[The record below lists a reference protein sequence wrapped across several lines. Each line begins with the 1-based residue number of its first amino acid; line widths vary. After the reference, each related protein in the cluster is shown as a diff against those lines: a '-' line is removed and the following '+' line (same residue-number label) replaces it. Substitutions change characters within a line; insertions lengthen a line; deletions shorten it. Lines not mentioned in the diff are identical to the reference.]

1 MLPQRSVLFGFSLA
15 LLVMALLWLALQSE
29 RRAWAPFAFAGS
41 VAALTPLAHLH
52 AYGTMVA
59 LAAFWAVFSRRR
71 EWVAFFVPALVLGA
85 PMVLWMAGGGAATF
99 NRLTCWLANTAGHN
113 DGPVWF
119 WLKNTGLLI
128 PTMAAAFLWVR
139 ILPDRLAL
147 HLAPIWLWFLVPNFV
162 VLQAWDWDN
171 TKFFAYWA
179 LFGAIPIGAL
189 LARLF
194 AWGGWRTAIATLL
207 AVVLMLSGALDL
219 VRALDPVENASL
231 FSDAGGVRAA
241 TWVRQNTDA
250 NAVFLVAPEHNE
262 PIPTLGGRRVM
273 VGYPGWLWTYGL
285 SDWYQRS
292 EDAKRMLKGDQATP
306 RLLRDYGVSYVV
318 IGPQEIN
325 GYGANLAYWSSAADT
340 VYANGGYA
348 VYRVR

>member
-1 MLPQRSVLFGFSLA
+1 
-15 LLVMALLWLALQSE
+15 
-29 RRAWAPFAFAGS
+29 
-41 VAALTPLAHLH
+41 
-52 AYGTMVA
+52 
-59 LAAFWAVFSRRR
+59 
-71 EWVAFFVPALVLGA
+71 
-85 PMVLWMAGGGAATF
+85 
-99 NRLTCWLANTAGHN
+99 
-113 DGPVWF
+113 
-119 WLKNTGLLI
+119 
-128 PTMAAAFLWVR
+128 
-139 ILPDRLAL
+139 
-147 HLAPIWLWFLVPNFV
+147 VPNFV